1 MPGPLHRVA
10 GPARFHRRFAMPQV
24 PLSQAKLSR
33 DELLRHRLKKLDE
46 SETVDV
52 TQWEADF
59 IESVVYRYDG
69 PMSQRQ
75 QESALRIVEKYGF

>member
-1 MPGPLHRVA
+1 
-10 GPARFHRRFAMPQV
+10 MPQV
-24 PLSQAKLSR
+24 PLSQTKLSR